1 MQNDKI
7 CTNSNPA
14 FMHFEKNGKKY
25 VAIYLA
31 DNRQTLD
38 ITIICTWDREFDIVG
53 YYYGE
58 PNMHDNITF
67 VDKTRLVDL
76 AFLQALDKSSDGSIE
91 SLIAEEVDE
100 EMAEERA
107 RRIAERT
114 ALVNAQI
121 NKEEEGA

>member
-7 CTNSNPA
+7 YTNNNPA

-25 VAIYLA
+25 AAVYLA
-31 DNRQTLD
+31 DQRETFD

-58 PNMHDNITF
+58 PNMQDNMTF
-67 VDKTRLVDL
+67 AEKMHLVDRD
-76 AFLQALDKSSDGSIE
+76 FLRALDKSGDGSVE
-91 SLIAEEVDE
+91 CLIAEEVDE

-107 RRIAERT
+107 RRIAERV

-121 NKEEEGA
+121 NKEGE

>member
-25 VAIYLA
+25 AAVYLA
-31 DNRQTLD
+31 DQRETFD

-58 PNMHDNITF
+58 PNMQDNMTF
-67 VDKTRLVDL
+67 VDKMHLVDRD
-76 AFLQALDKSSDGSIE
+76 FLQALDKSGDGSIE
-91 SLIAEEVDE
+91 CLIAEEVDE

-121 NKEEEGA
+121 NKEEKGA

>member
-7 CTNSNPA
+7 YTNNNPA

-25 VAIYLA
+25 AAVYLA
-31 DNRQTLD
+31 DRRETFD
-38 ITIICTWDREFDIVG
+38 ITIICTRDREFDIVG

-58 PNMHDNITF
+58 PNMQDNMTF
-67 VDKTRLVDL
+67 AEKMHLVDRD
-76 AFLQALDKSSDGSIE
+76 FLQALDKSGDGSVE
-91 SLIAEEVDE
+91 CLIAEEVDE
-100 EMAEERA
+100 EMVEERA

-121 NKEEEGA
+121 NKEGE